1 MLLLIVSD
9 NKILLIIINLSLGV
23 DFITVSVAA
32 EEMSKLFDVY
42 IINDD
47 ITECDEILILSISA
61 LTCEVVIGRNNT
73 SEVII
78 RDDDGRRIISD
89 YILLFI

>member
-1 MLLLIVSD
+1 MVSD

-42 IINDD
+42 IIDDD

-61 LTCEVVIGRNNT
+61 LTCEVVVGRNNT

-78 RDDDGRRIISD
+78 RDDDGRRIVSD
-89 YILLFI
+89 YVLLFI

>member
-1 MLLLIVSD
+1 
-9 NKILLIIINLSLGV
+9 
-23 DFITVSVAA
+23 
-32 EEMSKLFDVY
+32 MSKLFAVY

-78 RDDDGRRIISD
+78 RDDDGRSRIVSD
-89 YILLFI
+89 YVVLFI